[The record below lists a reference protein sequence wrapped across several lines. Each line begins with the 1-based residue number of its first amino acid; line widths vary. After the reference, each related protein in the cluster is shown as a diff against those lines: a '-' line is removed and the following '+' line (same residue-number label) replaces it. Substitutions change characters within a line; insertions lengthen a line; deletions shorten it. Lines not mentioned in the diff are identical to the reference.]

1 MLHGVCNGDV
11 TAAKSSTQFLWI
23 TLCVT
28 AMRFTDVLDIKGFF
42 PAARKSGMAKFS
54 MKSNT

>member
-1 MLHGVCNGDV
+1 MLRGVCNGDV
-11 TAAKSSTQFLWI
+11 AAAKSSTQFLWI

-42 PAARKSGMAKFS
+42 PAARKSGMGKFI